1 VFINFGVEFEFQD
14 LELQQRKHSY
24 LEILNHESSWFVVIL
39 QEQLLPT
46 TYVQWSK

>member
-1 VFINFGVEFEFQD
+1 MLGVAFEFQD

-24 LEILNHESSWFVVIL
+24 LELLNHESSWFLVIL

-46 TYVQWSK
+46 M